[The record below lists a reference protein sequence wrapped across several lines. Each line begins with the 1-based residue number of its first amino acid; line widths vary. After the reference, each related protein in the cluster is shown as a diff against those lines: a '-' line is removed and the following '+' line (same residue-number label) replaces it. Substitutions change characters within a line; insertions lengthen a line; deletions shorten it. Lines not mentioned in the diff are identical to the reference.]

1 MPSIITA
8 TEYSKFAIIGK
19 KLYQWISSIPF
30 HGVKVFFPN
39 KAQYPPKMTP
49 IAIKIR
55 LTILVFLLKY
65 TKIFLVMEIIS
76 WIILE
81 NALEINSANA

>member
-1 MPSIITA
+1 
-8 TEYSKFAIIGK
+8 
-19 KLYQWISSIPF
+19 
-30 HGVKVFFPN
+30 
-39 KAQYPPKMTP
+39 MTP

-81 NALEINSANA
+81 NALEINSPMPNKICPKTCTNKIFFYFEDKLKK